1 MANKKSEKT
10 LAELESKAINFRDQ
24 RDWEQFHNPKNIAGS
39 IVIEATE
46 LLEVFQW
53 VEGKESKKLATK
65 KLQEVKDEMSDVLVY
80 LVTLAHD
87 LNIDLIQAAIE
98 KIEKNDKKY
107 PVEKAKGKSTK
118 YTEFKK

>member
-10 LAELESKAINFRDQ
+10 LVELESKAIDFREQ

-39 IVIEATE
+39 IAIEASE

-53 VEGKESKKLATK
+53 AEGKDSKKLAK
-65 KLQEVKDEMSDVLVY
+65 KRLQEVKDEMADVLVY

-87 LNIDLIQAAIE
+87 LNIDLIEAAIE

-118 YTEFKK
+118 YTELKQ